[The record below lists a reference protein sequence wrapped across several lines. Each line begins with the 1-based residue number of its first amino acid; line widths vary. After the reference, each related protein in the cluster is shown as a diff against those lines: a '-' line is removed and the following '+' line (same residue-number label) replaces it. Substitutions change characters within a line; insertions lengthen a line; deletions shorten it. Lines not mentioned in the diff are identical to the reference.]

1 MMDLTPYAA
10 WMDKK
15 KTWGIFDK
23 DGFVTGIR
31 PDAPDD
37 VQKAYKAMK
46 AEREAARKEG
56 ILL

>member
-1 MMDLTPYAA
+1 MMDLTPYSA
-10 WMDKK
+10 WMNNMDK
-15 KTWGIFDK
+15 WGIFDK
-23 DGFVTGIR
+23 DGFVAGIR